1 MSLINH
7 LTKQEAV
14 ADGFRHFSQKGGNV
28 IFSVIGLSPS
38 LKNRGQLLEILRS
51 VVDLTRPRPGCVGC
65 WLSEEEFLHNHV
77 LYAEQWETEEA
88 LHEHIRSDLYLRLL
102 SAIELSQ
109 LVLPREIPLSL
120 PSELAHRRPDILAAE
135 AQLHAATAAEVFE
148 ISREEVDVGQRSKA
162 KMVNFGIVY
171 GLTGFGLADRLNIPR
186 KEGEEFVAR
195 YLERFPAVRRF
206 REEVIERAQEEGYVT
221 TLMGRRRPIP
231 ELRSGNPNTRRLGER
246 LAVNTVIQGTAAD
259 IIKVAMVRCW
269 ARLREERMQTRLVL
283 QIHDELLFEGPPEEM
298 DAALEL
304 VRTEMTTAYQ
314 LDPPLEVDAGVGT
327 DWLNAK

>member
-51 VVDLTRPRPGCVGC
+51 VVDLTRLRPGCVGC

-109 LVLPREIPLSL
+109 R
-120 PSELAHRRPDILAAE
+120 
-135 AQLHAATAAEVFE
+135 
-148 ISREEVDVGQRSKA
+148 
-162 KMVNFGIVY
+162 
-171 GLTGFGLADRLNIPR
+171 
-186 KEGEEFVAR
+186 
-195 YLERFPAVRRF
+195 
-206 REEVIERAQEEGYVT
+206 
-221 TLMGRRRPIP
+221 
-231 ELRSGNPNTRRLGER
+231 
-246 LAVNTVIQGTAAD
+246 
-259 IIKVAMVRCW
+259 
-269 ARLREERMQTRLVL
+269 
-283 QIHDELLFEGPPEEM
+283 PPEVSFYYATETRGL
-298 DAALEL
+298 DL
-304 VRTEMTTAYQ
+304 VETLRQQ
-314 LDPPLEVDAGVGT
+314 LDPKGLA
-327 DWLNAK
+327 